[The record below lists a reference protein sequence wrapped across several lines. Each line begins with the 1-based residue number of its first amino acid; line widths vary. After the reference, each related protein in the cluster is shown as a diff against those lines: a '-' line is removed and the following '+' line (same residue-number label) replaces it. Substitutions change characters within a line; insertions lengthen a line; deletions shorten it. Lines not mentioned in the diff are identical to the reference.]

1 MKRLFVI
8 AALLLTGI
16 MAHAQDSKSI
26 YNKYSDENGVS
37 AVYISPSMFK
47 MIGKLPEIEIGDYGE
62 KVDITPIVNT
72 LKGFYF
78 LSASDEGIIR
88 RLNNDVKSLLGK
100 GSYELMMEAKQDGET
115 VRFYTDGDDKIVR
128 SFVMM
133 SLDADSATFI
143 SMDGLINREALE
155 RALATLN
162 R

>member
-1 MKRLFVI
+1 MKRLFII
-8 AALLLTGI
+8 AALLLTGV

-47 MIGKLPEIEIGDYGE
+47 MIGKLPEIEVGDYGE
-62 KVDITPIVNT
+62 KVDLTPIVNT
-72 LKGFYF
+72 LKGFY
-78 LSASDEGIIR
+78 LLNTSDQGLIK
-88 RLNNDVKSLLGK
+88 RLNNDVKGLLGK

-115 VRFYTDGDDKIVR
+115 VRFYTDGDDSIVR

-133 SLDADSATFI
+133 ALDADSATFI
-143 SMDGLINREALE
+143 SMDGLINRDALE
-155 RALATLN
+155 RMLAKVN

>member
-1 MKRLFVI
+1 MKRLI
-8 AALLLTGI
+8 ILAAILLSGVL
-16 MAHAQDSKSI
+16 AHAQDSKSI

-47 MIGKLPEIEIGDYGE
+47 LIGKLPEIELDYGE
-62 KVDITPIVNT
+62 KIDLTPIVNT
-72 LKGFYF
+72 LKGFY
-78 LSASDEGIIR
+78 LLNTSQPGLINRI
-88 RLNNDVKSLLGK
+88 NNDVKRLLGG

-115 VRFYTDGDDKIVR
+115 VRFYTDGDDNIVR

-133 SLDADSATFI
+133 SINDDSATFI

-155 RALATLN
+155 RMLARVN

>member
-1 MKRLFVI
+1 MKRLFFI
-8 AALLLTGI
+8 TALLLTGI
-16 MAHAQDSKSI
+16 VAHAQDSKSI

-47 MIGKLPEIEIGDYGE
+47 LIGKLPEIEIGDYGE

-72 LKGFYF
+72 LKGFY
-78 LSASDEGIIR
+78 LLNTSDQGLIK
-88 RLNNDVKSLLGK
+88 RLNNDVKNLLGR

-115 VRFYTDGDDKIVR
+115 VRFYTDGDDNIVR

-133 SLDADSATFI
+133 SMDADSATFI

>member
-1 MKRLFVI
+1 MKRLFII

-26 YNKYSDENGVS
+26 YNKFSDEDGVS

-47 MIGKLPEIEIGDYGE
+47 MIGKLPEIEVGDYGE
-62 KVDITPIVNT
+62 KVDLTPIVNT
-72 LKGFYF
+72 LKGFY
-78 LSASDEGIIR
+78 LLNTSDQGLTK

-115 VRFYTDGDDKIVR
+115 VRFYTDGDDSIVR

-133 SLDADSATFI
+133 ALDADSATFI
-143 SMDGLINREALE
+143 SMDGLINRDALE
-155 RALATLN
+155 RMLAKIN